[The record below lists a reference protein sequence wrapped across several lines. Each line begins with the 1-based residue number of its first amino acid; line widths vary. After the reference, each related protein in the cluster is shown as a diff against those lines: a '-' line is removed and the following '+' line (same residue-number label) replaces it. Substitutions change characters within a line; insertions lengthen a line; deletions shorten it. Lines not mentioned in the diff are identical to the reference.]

1 MVNKFCTFRQETL
14 FSPHL
19 ILRRAVVS
27 CLRQLVQR
35 EAAEVS
41 EHALSLATTSDRQS
55 GGMGSGPS
63 GSAGVGVAKLG
74 ITETGLEGALFG
86 VLDRDIDRR
95 LCSDVQDTLISLL
108 QSLAAT
114 HLTRWL
120 ALIKDVLQ
128 ASSGNCQHLFS
139 PRASGFH
146 TLTFTRFCIKFS
158 NFYVLVMFYSSI
170 CDTMLL
176 FMSNS

>member
-1 MVNKFCTFRQETL
+1 L

-41 EHALSLATTSDRQS
+41 DHALSLASSASADRPTS
-55 GGMGSGPS
+55 GAVAVGP
-63 GSAGVGVAKLG
+63 AVGNSAKLSV
-74 ITETGLEGALFG
+74 TDTGLEGALFG
-86 VLDRDIDRR
+86 VLDRDVDRR

-114 HLTRWL
+114 NLTRWL

-128 ASSGNCQHLFS
+128 ASSGKCHMINLYFRYYFPLVCWQVYQTM
-139 PRASGFH
+139 H
-146 TLTFTRFCIKFS
+146 TYPLMK
-158 NFYVLVMFYSSI
+158 N
-170 CDTMLL
+170 
-176 FMSNS
+176 